1 LHLATKDVN
10 SKYEEASIYALSS
23 RFEGFPMVLLEAASM
38 SLPIVAFDCKTGPN
52 EIIEDGKTGFL
63 VEPENVEQFA
73 EKLMILMKDDELRA
87 EMGRKAFE
95 SSKRFT
101 IDKIVSCWAELLKRL
116 SF

>member
-1 LHLATKDVN
+1 
-10 SKYEEASIYALSS
+10 
-23 RFEGFPMVLLEAASM
+23 MVLLEAASM

-101 IDKIVSCWAELLKRL
+101 IDKIVSCWAELLERL
-116 SF
+116 SC